1 VAVVGGGGGD
11 AVASD
16 DGLVSTV
23 TVTVTPMSQG

>member
-16 DGLVSTV
+16 DGLVSTM
-23 TVTVTPMSQG
+23 TMMVTPMS